1 MHVAITGMPKEY
13 SLGMMSKYNQEE
25 KVLESEPN
33 FEFRNLKKGNL
44 RLPEPQALQNVE
56 NPVGNAKSVAS
67 VREILSRAQL
77 ESNPILRNAS
87 FAQALGR
94 LNAENLQE
102 VLETFESMPLGFEH
116 MHEYRMLLYAWGQ
129 FDPIAAI
136 DYCKMR
142 ASGIGAGFATLG
154 VLEGWASRDPQS
166 ARTWVEHPENEG
178 MAKLYNFG
186 LVRGWASRDLEA
198 AGKYVQELGDDEDLT
213 KISGILINQHK
224 KGGGF
229 AQASTWTEGL
239 SNGKLKEGAFNGMSR
254 EFARDQPRKL
264 ASWLETH
271 ANNKYAS
278 NAFEY
283 LGKKWSET
291 DPRSS
296 IEYFSNLPVGKSQ
309 ELGIKGSISIWA
321 KQDPTAAGE
330 WLNQRESGP
339 ELDSA
344 LVEYATIV
352 SRRDGAAA
360 MEWAISITNDKL
372 QQNAIRAVGQE
383 WYRQDKESVEKWL
396 PESGLSEEMQ
406 KKITKPPKKNWW
418 QTLHEQ

>member
-1 MHVAITGMPKEY
+1 MERLKESRVSPKIENQNKQGNHAY
-13 SLGMMSKYNQEE
+13 FAFFRNCPFCMWLLPRHAQATLAWNDVQVQSKE

-56 NPVGNAKSVAS
+56 SPVGNAKSVAS
-67 VREILSRAQL
+67 IREILSRAQL

-87 FAQALGR
+87 FAQAVGR

-178 MAKLYNFG
+178 MAKLYNFV
-186 LVRGWASRDLEA
+186 LVRGWVSRDLEA

-239 SNGKLKEGAFNGMSR
+239 SNGKLKVSAFNGMSR

-283 LGKKWSET
+283 LGKNGVRLTREA
-291 DPRSS
+291 RSNTFPTS
-296 IEYFSNLPVGKSQ
+296 RWESLRN
-309 ELGIKGSISIWA
+309 WA
-321 KQDPTAAGE
+321 
-330 WLNQRESGP
+330 
-339 ELDSA
+339 
-344 LVEYATIV
+344 
-352 SRRDGAAA
+352 
-360 MEWAISITNDKL
+360 
-372 QQNAIRAVGQE
+372 
-383 WYRQDKESVEKWL
+383 
-396 PESGLSEEMQ
+396 
-406 KKITKPPKKNWW
+406 
-418 QTLHEQ
+418 